1 MLEQVSLGQSR
12 FMTPGVGP
20 DSRGV
25 VLGRFGLIQ
34 FSTLEGVVSWLRLY
48 SSEASLD
55 ELLTGLQILR
65 VRTPLQSRE
74 LLLRIPATSSYVMD
88 SAARCASLVGGSAFT
103 GTGKHFVKYR
113 DERSPYGYD
122 AVDISSLPDG
132 AQLMLHSDDF
142 SQSYSKEGELS
153 FEKLLFRLSLKREQM
168 GERLDDELR
177 KGLLLVV
184 ERGLGEGVI
193 RYLWRNQVE
202 AQVGMVRPQQQSA
215 FDELGRS
222 SEFLLLRV
230 SHLPE
235 RIFELFEATP
245 GIEVFRAVG
254 SNVAVQL
261 GYAHVVD
268 LASCASVF
276 DASRFYI
283 FWGKGDRV
291 DVVAGPL
298 QLSAIEHLT
307 HLDVD
312 IESPDRRSN
321 LKLEG
326 PDPVS
331 VSMRLAHTMKPPTKV
346 MGTLVPPEQAA
357 WVKRLVYLLPPSVL
371 RGHRVAVTDRGILLV
386 ANTEIDVIPL
396 GQLLVQLAPGLLI
409 PAGMD
414 LVPRVAPEVLAA
426 TLGHSAGVLTVFP
439 NSGAP
444 FQLKES
450 SLVPL
455 ERRAIAK
462 IDVEEVTA
470 IDMSLPELGDPSVLN
485 DPVGRFALWGFK
497 GPESS

>member
-12 FMTPGVGP
+12 FMTPGVAP

-25 VLGRFGLIQ
+25 LLGRYGLIQ

-48 SSEASLD
+48 SAEASLD

-88 SAARCASLVGGSAFT
+88 SVARCASLVGGHSFT
-103 GTGKHFVKYR
+103 GTGKHFVQYR

-122 AVDISSLPDG
+122 AADITSLPDG

-142 SQSYSKEGELS
+142 TQSYSKEGELS
-153 FEKLLFRLSLKREQM
+153 FEKLLFRLSLKRDPV
-168 GERLDDELR
+168 GENLDDELR

-193 RYLWRNQVE
+193 RYLWRNQVG

-215 FDELGRS
+215 FDEQGRS
-222 SEFLLLRV
+222 SEFLMLRV
-230 SHLPE
+230 ENLPE

-245 GIEVFRAVG
+245 GIEVFRPVG
-254 SNVAVQL
+254 TNVAVQL
-261 GYAHVVD
+261 GYTHVVD
-268 LASCASVF
+268 LASCGSVF
-276 DASRFYI
+276 DANRFYI

-307 HLDVD
+307 HLEVD
-312 IESPDRRSN
+312 IEGPDKRSN

-326 PDPVS
+326 ADPVS
-331 VSMRLAHTMKPPTKV
+331 VSMRLAHTMKPATKV
-346 MGTLVPPEQAA
+346 TGTLVPPAQAA

-386 ANTEIDVIPL
+386 ANAEIDIIPL
-396 GQLLVQLAPGLLI
+396 GQLMVQLAPGLLI

-426 TLGHSAGVLTVFP
+426 TLGHGAGVLTVFP
-439 NSGAP
+439 LEGAP
-444 FQLKES
+444 FQVKES

-462 IDVEEVTA
+462 IDVEEITA
-470 IDMSLPELGDPSVLN
+470 IDMSLPELGDPSVHN
-485 DPVGRFALWGFK
+485 DPVGRFALWGFQNS
-497 GPESS
+497 EE

>member
-1 MLEQVSLGQSR
+1 
-12 FMTPGVGP
+12 MTPGVAP

-25 VLGRFGLIQ
+25 LLGRFGLIQ

-48 SSEASLD
+48 SAEASLD

-74 LLLRIPATSSYVMD
+74 LLLRIPATSSYVLD
-88 SAARCASLVGGSAFT
+88 SAARCASLVGGTTFT

-122 AVDISSLPDG
+122 AADIASLPDG
-132 AQLMLHSDDF
+132 TQLMLHSEDF

-193 RYLWRNQVE
+193 RYLWRNQVTAE
-202 AQVGMVRPQQQSA
+202 VGMVRPQQQSA

-230 SHLPE
+230 TQLPE

-254 SNVAVQL
+254 ANVAVQL
-261 GYAHVVD
+261 GYAHVID

-276 DASRFYI
+276 DSGRFYI

-312 IESPDRRSN
+312 IEGPDQRSN
-321 LKLEG
+321 LKIED

-331 VSMRLAHTMKPPTKV
+331 VSMRLSHTMKPASKV
-346 MGTLVPPEQAA
+346 AGTLVPPEQAS
-357 WVKRLVYLLPPSVL
+357 WVKRLIYLLPPSVL

-386 ANTEIDVIPL
+386 ADTEIDVVPL
-396 GQLLVQLAPGLLI
+396 GQLLVQVAPGLLI

-439 NSGAP
+439 PTGAP

-455 ERRAIAK
+455 ERRSIAK
-462 IDVEEVTA
+462 IDVEEVTS
-470 IDMSLPELGDPSVLN
+470 IDMAQHELGDPSVIN
-485 DPVGRFALWGFK
+485 DPVGRFALWGFQN
-497 GPESS
+497 PESS